1 MDRGFSQAEF
11 SAASEPEVCGGS
23 QALESDGEIGEASI
37 AHLVF
42 SRILLGAVGGLL
54 AALGGALEGLQL
66 LLQPQHLLP
75 VLLPADPQTSL
86 RIHGA

>member
-42 SRILLGAVGGLL
+42 SSSFLVRSVACWPPLD
-54 AALGGALEGLQL
+54 
-66 LLQPQHLLP
+66 
-75 VLLPADPQTSL
+75 VL
-86 RIHGA
+86 